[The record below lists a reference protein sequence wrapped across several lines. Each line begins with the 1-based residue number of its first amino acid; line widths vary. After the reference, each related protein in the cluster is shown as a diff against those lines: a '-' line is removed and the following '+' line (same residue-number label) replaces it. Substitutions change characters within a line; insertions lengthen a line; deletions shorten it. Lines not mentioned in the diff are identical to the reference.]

1 MTDKSET
8 NDDAKQMPDF
18 PLNRNPERESEQAP
32 AAESESGQSRRG
44 FLAASAAVGLGAA
57 GLASPVGADDHDDS
71 ENDTEDSEIEDGARI
86 VHLSPDAPI
95 VDVYVD
101 GELWF
106 EDVEPFATQTPYLEY
121 VPGTYT
127 VQFTPAGEG
136 PEAAVLEREVTFEE
150 GRYTVAAVG
159 EVCAGSDEPLRI
171 VPFEDDTTP
180 TSSGHARVR
189 GIHASVD
196 APRVDFT
203 VRNGEE
209 TIFENLGFGEGNYG
223 EVAADATVLEIRE
236 SATGEIIE
244 RFEIGFEAGA
254 VYTVFALGYVDPTTA
269 PENAVENASFAL
281 GITEDAV
288 PGER

>member
-1 MTDKSET
+1 
-8 NDDAKQMPDF
+8 
-18 PLNRNPERESEQAP
+18 
-32 AAESESGQSRRG
+32 AARHSSSRRG
-44 FLAASAAVGLGAA
+44 FLAGTAAVGLGAA
-57 GLASPVGADDHDDS
+57 GLASPAGADNHDDS
-71 ENDTEDSEIEDGARI
+71 EKDTGDSEIEDGARI

-106 EDVEPFATQTPYLEY
+106 EDVEPFVTQTPYLEY

-127 VQFTPAGEG
+127 VQFPPAGEG
-136 PEAAVLEREVTFEE
+136 PEAAVLESEVTFEE

-159 EVCAGSDEPLRI
+159 EACAGSDEPLRI
-171 VPFEDDTTP
+171 VSFEDDTTP
-180 TSSGHARVR
+180 TSSGHARLR

-196 APRVDFT
+196 APRVDVT

-209 TIFENLGFGEGNYG
+209 TVFENLGFGEGDYG
-223 EVAADATVLEIRE
+223 EVAADETVLEIRE
-236 SATGEIIE
+236 SATGEIVE

-269 PENAVENASFAL
+269 PESAVENASFAL
-281 GITEDAV
+281 GITEDALLHPKARSKTPRLHLGLLRTRYRV
-288 PGER
+288 NGKPMTHVV